1 MTEKGEYDVLRLIEH
16 NQVCYISSGCIRG
29 MPLMGWLKYHRVMKK
44 QEFVRMVRL
53 LARQLE
59 KPARPS
65 TAQILQAALL
75 DEEASDF
82 LTTGAPIDTKALLS
96 SLKDMEEDDA

>member
-1 MTEKGEYDVLRLIEH
+1 MTEIQFERLRLA
-16 NQVCYISSGCIRG
+16 C
-29 MPLMGWLKYHRVMKK
+29 
-44 QEFVRMVRL
+44 QECALRKRQADLILASKMRH

>member
-1 MTEKGEYDVLRLIEH
+1 MRH
-16 NQVCYISSGCIRG
+16 
-29 MPLMGWLKYHRVMKK
+29 
-44 QEFVRMVRL
+44 
-53 LARQLE
+53 LARHLE

-82 LTTGAPIDTKALLS
+82 LSTGTPIDTKALLS
-96 SLKDMEEDDA
+96 SLKDMEEADA